1 MEFVNKIGLVS
12 RQTDFKLFSWV
23 TFSQND
29 LGEWRG
35 RCIISYVCIYCNVLR
50 SIPDLKYSKNCI
62 AFFVLVS
69 CRILNLLYFVEQLYI
84 FPISHKHHSD
94 SQFIPMLQLHDVPF
108 WRYSQ
113 TAMQVRNI
121 RKIMCPN
128 SLYSKVNKL
137 IYFCKVPPKGRPRM
151 SDVFPLCM
159 ESQGCHLIPLSYLLS
174 GFSARSIL
182 LTFFLR
188 KFSNIF
194 C

>member
-1 MEFVNKIGLVS
+1 MSKSDVNFLTIPFNELLYLKWGLVSRTGVVAHRKDSTFPGSELHSNKEFLDPNMEFVNKTGLVS

-84 FPISHKHHSD
+84 FPISHQHHSD
-94 SQFIPMLQLHDVPF
+94 SLFNVYVAITWCAIF
-108 WRYSQ
+108 
-113 TAMQVRNI
+113 
-121 RKIMCPN
+121 
-128 SLYSKVNKL
+128 KV
-137 IYFCKVPPKGRPRM
+137 F
-151 SDVFPLCM
+151 SDSNARTQHM
-159 ESQGCHLIPLSYLLS
+159 ENHVS
-174 GFSARSIL
+174 
-182 LTFFLR
+182 
-188 KFSNIF
+188 
-194 C
+194 